1 MEEAGRGPSLFR
13 PATYQI
19 QVPGYVDESW
29 SDWFGGIKVTIKERG
44 DGQPITAFTGRLDQA
59 ALHGLL
65 RRLYALGL
73 PLLSVTCLDSDPEPG
88 GDPGRGRGKPG

>member
-1 MEEAGRGPSLFR
+1 MEEAGRRPSLYR

-19 QVPGYVDESW
+19 QVPGHVDESW
-29 SDWFGGIKVTIKERG
+29 SDWFGGITVTITEQG
-44 DGQPITAFTGRLDQA
+44 GGQPITTFTGSLDQA

-73 PLLSVTCLDSDPEPG
+73 PLLSVTCLA
-88 GDPGRGRGKPG
+88 GDPGPGAGPCNL